1 MNHINWEEIY
11 KAYTVGI
18 QTDIGI
24 DFPTLDDLSKKYNIP
39 AITIR
44 KHSAKEKWVEAR
56 EQFLKDTRQKSQQKV
71 VEKIS
76 KELIPFDTDVFTEAK
91 RVLEELKSLH
101 ANNPYNGLIL
111 VNTLKSLVEL
121 KKTVAGEGGNEK
133 EPMEIIV
140 ANSERGKELTV
151 KFLKGER

>member
-1 MNHINWEEIY
+1 MSNHINWEEIY

-18 QTDIGI
+18 QTDTGI
-24 DFPTLDDLSKKYNIP
+24 DFPTLDDLSKKYNIA

-44 KHSAKEKWVEAR
+44 KRSAKEKWVEAR
-56 EQFLKDTRQKSQQKV
+56 EQFLKDTRQKSQQRV

-76 KELIPFDTDVFTEAK
+76 EELIPFDTDVFREAK

-111 VNTLKSLVEL
+111 VNTLKSLIEL
-121 KKTVAGEGGNEK
+121 KKTVAGEGGKDNE
-133 EPMEIIV
+133 PIQIIV
-140 ANSERGKELTV
+140 SSEEAKQLTE
-151 KFLKGER
+151 KIIKGE